1 MQLKQ
6 NYQQILDLK
15 DELEEHYSK
24 AREES
29 QKVPKLMQQV
39 ESLQNALE
47 ASKAKVSDLQYFLEQ
62 RSIGSFREK
71 K

>member
-1 MQLKQ
+1 LRVKQ
-6 NYQQILDLK
+6 NYQRILDLK
-15 DELEEHYSK
+15 DELEENYSK

-47 ASKAKVSDLQYFLEQ
+47 VSKTKVSQ
-62 RSIGSFREK
+62 
-71 K
+71 

>member
-1 MQLKQ
+1 M
-6 NYQQILDLK
+6 K
-15 DELEEHYSK
+15 DELEENYSK

-47 ASKAKVSDLQYFLEQ
+47 VSKTKVSQ
-62 RSIGSFREK
+62 
-71 K
+71 

>member
-1 MQLKQ
+1 MLLKQ
-6 NYQQILDLK
+6 NHQQILDLK
-15 DELEEHYSK
+15 DELEEQYSK

-47 ASKAKVSDLQYFLEQ
+47 LSKAKVSD
-62 RSIGSFREK
+62 
-71 K
+71 

>member
-1 MQLKQ
+1 MH
-6 NYQQILDLK
+6 DLK

-47 ASKAKVSDLQYFLEQ
+47 ASKAKVSDWKYFPELL
-62 RSIGSFREK
+62 FF
-71 K
+71 